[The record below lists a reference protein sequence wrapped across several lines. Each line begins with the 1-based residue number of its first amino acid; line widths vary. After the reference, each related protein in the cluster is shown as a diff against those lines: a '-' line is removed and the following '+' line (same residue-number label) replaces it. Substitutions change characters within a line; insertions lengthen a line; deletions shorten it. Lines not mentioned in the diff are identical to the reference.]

1 MKKQWSISTTVR
13 EAERIR
19 NFLVA
24 LQELNGE
31 EWNNDTQKKYQIILI
46 QKRFYG
52 LTGQFFNDLTDS
64 QITLLK
70 SPNNITFEQAKEIFD
85 TKNYED
91 PPMRGRN
98 SFSPL
103 KKMGLAN
110 IINRRIHITSLGEYL
125 LRDDYD
131 LGELFFRFF
140 LKWQLPNPDSRD
152 FKEEDGFYIKPFLG
166 TLHLINRVNH
176 KWESLGKE
184 AKGISKEEFN
194 IFVTSLIH
202 YEKLE
207 EQSQRIIDLR
217 LECENKN
224 PQEQKQIIDDYKLD
238 FAKEFLGNV
247 PEEKINKFI
256 DNCKEYGDNVLRYFR
271 LTRFFY
277 IRGNGYY
284 IDLEPRRSVEIVS
297 LLETDNAA
305 PIIFHNRRDYQ
316 SYISDINRPTLPW
329 ETRSSLREIAEN
341 LISDLRTI
349 NEHLNRLGIVS
360 SELEYNDVTIMPE
373 VDLKQ
378 YIKELRERRHK
389 LQERILNF
397 EAQHIDKIEFYIN
410 QLENIYSLPGKKS
423 IVLEKLTTLALNALN
438 DALEVNPN
446 YPVGD
451 DNEPTFTAPANKAD
465 IECFYNEFN
474 AVCEVTMLTNRS
486 QWYNEGQPVMRHVRD
501 FENKYTNKSVYCLF
515 IAPKLHKDTI
525 ETFWMSVKY
534 GYRGNTQ
541 RIIPMSI
548 KQLIN
553 ILKLLLN
560 LKKENKQFQ
569 HQDLLNLYDN
579 VIELTGSVEHS
590 DEWINQIPNAINAW
604 KEQILNRN

>member
-1 MKKQWSISTTVR
+1 
-13 EAERIR
+13 
-19 NFLVA
+19 
-24 LQELNGE
+24 
-31 EWNNDTQKKYQIILI
+31 
-46 QKRFYG
+46 
-52 LTGQFFNDLTDS
+52 
-64 QITLLK
+64 
-70 SPNNITFEQAKEIFD
+70 
-85 TKNYED
+85 
-91 PPMRGRN
+91 
-98 SFSPL
+98 
-103 KKMGLAN
+103 
-110 IINRRIHITSLGEYL
+110 
-125 LRDDYD
+125 
-131 LGELFFRFF
+131 
-140 LKWQLPNPDSRD
+140 
-152 FKEEDGFYIKPFLG
+152 
-166 TLHLINRVNH
+166 
-176 KWESLGKE
+176 
-184 AKGISKEEFN
+184 
-194 IFVTSLIH
+194 
-202 YEKLE
+202 
-207 EQSQRIIDLR
+207 
-217 LECENKN
+217 
-224 PQEQKQIIDDYKLD
+224 
-238 FAKEFLGNV
+238 
-247 PEEKINKFI
+247 
-256 DNCKEYGDNVLRYFR
+256 
-271 LTRFFY
+271 
-277 IRGNGYY
+277 
-284 IDLEPRRSVEIVS
+284 
-297 LLETDNAA
+297 
-305 PIIFHNRRDYQ
+305 
-316 SYISDINRPTLPW
+316 
-329 ETRSSLREIAEN
+329 
-341 LISDLRTI
+341 
-349 NEHLNRLGIVS
+349 VS